1 MLKSNLVVTYE
12 VGNRDILVL
21 LIHGVLLSLCSRV
34 DVRRFHFFLFL
45 FVVAFCE
52 FLTNS
57 MSLGSQSVATA
68 AAAFSFCSFMA
79 CCWVNS
85 AGWMCVVFV
94 ILFSCLLLRL
104 ASFRRWID
112 FRMHNR
118 SWRWSERIFFMLCV
132 ISTWFWISTKQELGR
147 RKLQDCTNLNCV
159 EIYVGILEEEESRI
173 LIL

>member
-52 FLTNS
+52 FSTNS

-68 AAAFSFCSFMA
+68 AAAFSFCLFMA
-79 CCWVNS
+79 CC
-85 AGWMCVVFV
+85 
-94 ILFSCLLLRL
+94 
-104 ASFRRWID
+104 
-112 FRMHNR
+112 
-118 SWRWSERIFFMLCV
+118 
-132 ISTWFWISTKQELGR
+132 
-147 RKLQDCTNLNCV
+147 
-159 EIYVGILEEEESRI
+159 
-173 LIL
+173 

>member
-12 VGNRDILVL
+12 VGKRDILVL

-34 DVRRFHFFLFL
+34 DVRCFHYFIFL
-45 FVVAFCE
+45 VCCCV
-52 FLTNS
+52 LTNS
-57 MSLGSQSVATA
+57 MSLGSRSVATA

-94 ILFSCLLLRL
+94 IFFSCLLLGL

-118 SWRWSERIFFMLCV
+118 WTWRETIFSCYAWFLCDSGSVQNRSLEGENSWIV
-132 ISTWFWISTKQELGR
+132 PIS
-147 RKLQDCTNLNCV
+147 
-159 EIYVGILEEEESRI
+159 IL
-173 LIL
+173 

>member
-52 FLTNS
+52 FSTKR
-57 MSLGSQSVATA
+57 MSLGSHSVATA

-79 CCWVNS
+79 CC
-85 AGWMCVVFV
+85 
-94 ILFSCLLLRL
+94 
-104 ASFRRWID
+104 
-112 FRMHNR
+112 
-118 SWRWSERIFFMLCV
+118 
-132 ISTWFWISTKQELGR
+132 
-147 RKLQDCTNLNCV
+147 
-159 EIYVGILEEEESRI
+159 
-173 LIL
+173 